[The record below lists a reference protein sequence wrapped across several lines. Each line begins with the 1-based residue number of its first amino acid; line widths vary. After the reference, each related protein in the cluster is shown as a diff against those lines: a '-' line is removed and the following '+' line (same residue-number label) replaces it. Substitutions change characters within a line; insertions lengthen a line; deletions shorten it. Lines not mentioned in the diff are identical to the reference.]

1 MLGREDE
8 YRAMS
13 EGRNM
18 AGTGSRSSFAD
29 PDGFYQAL
37 VDAHHG
43 LDAEQS
49 HLLNARLILLLAQHL
64 GNEELARALLREAA
78 QGVGPR
84 GSSATLTN

>member
-8 YRAMS
+8 YRAMTD
-13 EGRNM
+13 GRN
-18 AGTGSRSSFAD
+18 AERTGSQPAFAD

-43 LDAEQS
+43 LDAGQS

-64 GNEELARALLREAA
+64 GNEELAHALLREAA
-78 QGVGPR
+78 REVGPR
-84 GSSATLTN
+84 KDASTST